1 MRPRISASKKTLDEL
16 RYRVKAASTAGDLT
30 LFRKTSAVL
39 LALEG
44 NSFEF
49 VAKIISVT
57 AETVGIWLQQFMLKR
72 WQTLTNGKSS
82 GRPPKLRKSQKQKL
96 VDVIKRG
103 PEAAGYPGGCW
114 RSPMIQD
121 YIYRTFGV
129 FYSVFYIAQL
139 LKNLGLSFQ
148 KARFVSDHLDD
159 SRRQTWLTVTW
170 PHILKLSKR
179 YGSAILFGD
188 EASFPQWGSLSYT
201 WAPRGEQPVVKTSG
215 KRKGYKV
222 FGLIEYFSGKFFA
235 MAQESRLTSDTYQSF
250 LLGVLSKTRKHLI
263 IIQDGARYHTSK
275 QMQTF
280 FKSHAD
286 RLTVFQLPCYS
297 PDFNPI
303 EKLWKK
309 IKERGVHMRYFSS
322 FEALKA
328 KVDEMLFCFA
338 DARQEVLA
346 LFGFYDPDRLA
357 SKT

>member
-16 RYRVKAASTAGDLT
+16 RHRVKVAATAGNLT
-30 LFRKTSAVL
+30 IFRKATAIL

-44 NSFEF
+44 NTFESI
-49 VAKIISVT
+49 AKAVSST
-57 AETVGIWLQQFMLKR
+57 AESVGIWLQQFILRR
-72 WQTLTNGKSS
+72 WGALTNGKSS
-82 GRPPKLRKSQKQKL
+82 GRPPKLRKSQKTQL
-96 VDVIKRG
+96 IDVIKRG
-103 PEAAGYPGGCW
+103 PEAGGYPGGCW

-129 FYSVFYIAQL
+129 FYSVFYIAQM

-148 KARFVSDHLDD
+148 KARFISDHLDEV
-159 SRRQTWLTVTW
+159 RRLTWLKVTW
-170 PHILKLSKR
+170 PQILRLSGR
-179 YGSAILFGD
+179 RGASILFGD

-235 MAQESRLTSDTYQSF
+235 MAQDGRLTSETYETF
-250 LLGVLSKTRKHLI
+250 LLEVLSKTRKHLI
-263 IIQDGARYHTSK
+263 IVQDGARYHTSK
-275 QMQTF
+275 QMQDF
-280 FKSHAD
+280 FKSHRD
-286 RLTVFQLPCYS
+286 RLTIFQLPSYS

-309 IKERGVHMRYFSS
+309 IKERGVHMRYFAT
-322 FEALKA
+322 FEALKG
-328 KVDEMLFCFA
+328 KVDEMLHFFT
-338 DARQEVLA
+338 DAKKEVLT